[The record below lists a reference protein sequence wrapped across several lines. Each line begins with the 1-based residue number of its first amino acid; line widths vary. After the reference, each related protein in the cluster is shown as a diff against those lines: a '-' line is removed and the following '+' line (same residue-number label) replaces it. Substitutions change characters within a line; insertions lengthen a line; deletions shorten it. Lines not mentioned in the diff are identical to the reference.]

1 MGKVHGGL
9 TRAGKVKNQT
19 KKVEK
24 QETTQK
30 KTPCGRAKL
39 RKLYTER
46 TYLHD
51 GNEQSAR
58 SYKFNPQN

>member
-24 QETTQK
+24 VDTGVKKHKTGCAGLREKYNKRQE
-30 KTPCGRAKL
+30 L
-39 RKLYTER
+39 LN
-46 TYLHD
+46 
-51 GNEQSAR
+51 GNTKF
-58 SYKFNPQN
+58 KFNPQNK